1 MALTVLDFGRTTFGA
16 SCTGVAKFCVAGAVA
31 HAKQRVQFE
40 KTLGEFELV
49 KEKLAYMEA
58 GAFAMEACTYQTAAL
73 IDADVGD
80 FMLET
85 AMLKVWSTD
94 VLWRIINDTFQI
106 HGGMAYFTD
115 QPWERMLRDAR
126 INMIGEGA
134 NDVLR
139 AFIALVGMRD
149 VGLELESALDALMNP
164 FSSKLGKLGRFA
176 GRELS
181 SLLVEPTI
189 HLRESQ
195 LEREAERLG
204 RTLRAFGTSVKRL
217 LATYQ
222 KDILDRQYQ
231 LARAADVAT
240 EIYVSIC
247 VLRRM
252 EAILRDHHLEDSQ
265 KTQPLATGRYFLQT
279 AERRMRQN
287 MASMWDNDDTET
299 TRVADQMLK

>member
-1 MALTVLDFGRTTFGA
+1 
-16 SCTGVAKFCVAGAVA
+16 
-31 HAKQRVQFE
+31 VQFG

-49 KEKLAYMEA
+49 KEKLAHMEA

-73 IDADVGD
+73 IDADAGD

-85 AMLKVWSTD
+85 AMLKVFSTE

-149 VGLELESALDALMNP
+149 VGLEMEGALDALRNP
-164 FSSKLGKLGRFA
+164 FSSRLAKLGRFA
-176 GRELS
+176 GRELGA
-181 SLLVEPTI
+181 LLVAPTI
-189 HLRESQ
+189 AVREPQ
-195 LEREAERLG
+195 LERDAERLA
-204 RTLRAFGTSVKRL
+204 RTLRSLGTSVTRL

-222 KDILDRQYQ
+222 KEILDRQYQ

-240 EIYVSIC
+240 EIYVSVC

-252 EAILRDHHLEDSQ
+252 EAIIREHHTDESQ
-265 KTQPLATGRYFLQT
+265 TAKLLATGRYYLRT
-279 AERRMRQN
+279 AERRMRGHL
-287 MASMWDNDDTET
+287 AAMWDNDDEET
-299 TRVADQMLK
+299 TRIANAMLNP